1 MKRKITLL
9 LLGATSVLAVN
20 SQVLINEGFT
30 TPFNPTTA
38 GWVVSNLSAP
48 LGTTTWTQGTTNYN
62 SYDGGPTDYYFANF
76 NSAGATPPAGISNW
90 LITPAVTI
98 YNGAVIEFATKTID
112 QGAGQLNFAPDR
124 LQLRMSQTGVTAI
137 PAGTTSVGSFTD
149 LLLDINPNLN
159 TSTVSAVNN
168 GSVNGYPKAWTVYSV
183 QITGV
188 TGTVT
193 GRFAFRYFVDDAGNG
208 GNNSNNVGL
217 DAVKYTLP
225 CDPTVQSFTTCA
237 GVSTTLT
244 AVGLPATT
252 YSWSNGSTTATTVV
266 NPATTT
272 TYTLFPSVG
281 TTACGTS
288 VTAVVTVSSNLAI
301 GVSASDNT
309 VCAGET
315 VTLTANGPATT
326 FAWTTG
332 TTVLGST
339 PSITVAPTANTTY
352 SVGGLNA
359 NCTGNNSI
367 LITALP
373 NPTVSITSAS
383 TLLCVSGP
391 SVPVTFNGNGATSYI
406 WVLGSSSATGSSV
419 TVNIAAQTATTPAVQ
434 NVTLGLIGIGTNGCA
449 STDIFSLTV
458 AKNPTVLATTNKTFV
473 CINNNVNISATGA
486 DTYSWSAAVTSTAAA
501 FSYSSATAGLKTFS
515 VVGTSTT
522 GCTDDAVVTVS
533 VSLCTGIE
541 SISGNVEAAVFPNP
555 FTNELKL
562 SGLEGSVEIYNAL
575 GQIVIKTT
583 TANTET
589 ITTTELPKGAYI
601 LKAYNKEGETVKTVK
616 LLKN

>member
-30 TPFNPTTA
+30 NPFNPTTA
-38 GWVVSNLSAP
+38 GWVVSNLSSP

-62 SYDGGPTDYYFANF
+62 AYNGAATDYYFANF
-76 NSAGATPPAGISNW
+76 NSAGATAPAGISNW

-112 QGAGQLNFAPDR
+112 QGAGQPNFAPDR

-137 PAGTTSVGSFTD
+137 PAGTTNVGSFTD

-168 GSVNGYPKAWTVYSV
+168 GSVNGYPNAWTVYSV

-193 GRFAFRYFVDDAGNG
+193 GRFAFRYFVDDAGFG

-225 CDPTVQSFTTCA
+225 CAPTVQSFTTCA

-244 AVGLPATT
+244 ASGLPATT

-373 NPTVSITSAS
+373 NPTVTITSAS

-406 WVLGSSSATGSSV
+406 WVLGNSSASGSSV

-449 STDIFSLTV
+449 STDIFNLTV
-458 AKNPTVLATTNKTFV
+458 AKNPTVIASTTKTFV

-486 DTYSWSAAVTSTAAA
+486 DTYSWSVAATSTAAA

-522 GCTDDAVVTVS
+522 GCTDDAIVTVS

-562 SGLEGSVEIYNAL
+562 SGLEGSVEIYNPL

-601 LKAYNKEGETVKTVK
+601 LKAYNKDGERVKTIK

>member
-583 TANTET
+583 TANAET

>member
-30 TPFNPTTA
+30 NPFNPTTA
-38 GWVVSNLSAP
+38 GWVVSNLSSP

-62 SYDGGPTDYYFANF
+62 AYNGAATDYYFANF
-76 NSAGATPPAGISNW
+76 NSAGATAPAGISNW

-112 QGAGQLNFAPDR
+112 QGAGQPNFAADR

-137 PAGTTSVGSFTD
+137 PAGTTNVGSFTD

-168 GSVNGYPKAWTVYSV
+168 GSVNGYPNAWTVYSV

-193 GRFAFRYFVDDAGNG
+193 GRFAFRYFVDDAGFG

-225 CDPTVQSFTTCA
+225 CAPTVQSFTTCA

-244 AVGLPATT
+244 ASGLPATT

-373 NPTVSITSAS
+373 NPTVTITSAS

-406 WVLGSSSATGSSV
+406 WVLGNSSASGSSV

-449 STDIFSLTV
+449 STDIFNLTV
-458 AKNPTVLATTNKTFV
+458 AKNPTVIASTTKTFV

-486 DTYSWSAAVTSTAAA
+486 DTYSWSVAATSTAAA

-522 GCTDDAVVTVS
+522 GCTDDAIVTVS

-601 LKAYNKEGETVKTVK
+601 LKAYNKDGEDRKSVV
-616 LLKN
+616 

>member
-30 TPFNPTTA
+30 NPFNPTTA
-38 GWVVSNLSAP
+38 GWVVSNLSSP

-62 SYDGGPTDYYFANF
+62 SYDGAPTDYYFANF
-76 NSAGATPPAGISNW
+76 NSAGATAPAGISNW

-112 QGAGQLNFAPDR
+112 QGAGQPNFAPDR

-183 QITGV
+183 QIAGV

-193 GRFAFRYFVDDAGNG
+193 GRFAFRYFVDDGGNG
-208 GNNSNNVGL
+208 GLNSNNVGL

-237 GVSTTLT
+237 GASTTLT

-252 YSWSNGSTTATTVV
+252 YSWSNGSTTSTTVV

-288 VTAVVTVSSNLAI
+288 VTAVVTVSSNLVI
-301 GVSASDNT
+301 GVTASDNT

-326 FAWTTG
+326 FAWTSG

-359 NCTGNNSI
+359 SCTGGNSI

-406 WVLGSSSATGSSV
+406 WVLGSSSASGSSV

-449 STDIFSLTV
+449 STDIYSLTV

-486 DTYSWSAAVTSTAAA
+486 DTYSWSVSATSTAAA

-522 GCTDDAVVTVS
+522 GCTDDAVVTIS

-555 FTNELKL
+555 FTSELKL

-601 LKAYNKEGETVKTVK
+601 LKAYNKEGERVKTVK

>member
-1 MKRKITLL
+1 M
-9 LLGATSVLAVN
+9 N

-30 TPFNPTTA
+30 NPFNPTTA
-38 GWVVSNLSAP
+38 GWVISNLSSP

-62 SYDGGPTDYYFANF
+62 SYDGAPTDYYFANF
-76 NSAGATPPAGISNW
+76 NSAGATAPAGISNW

-112 QGAGQLNFAPDR
+112 QGAGQPNFAPDR

-168 GSVNGYPKAWTVYSV
+168 GSVNGYPNAWTVYSV
-183 QITGV
+183 QISGV

-193 GRFAFRYFVDDAGNG
+193 GRFAFRYFVDDAGFG

-252 YSWSNGSTTATTVV
+252 YSWSNGSTTSTTVV

-301 GVSASDNT
+301 GVTASDNT

-326 FAWTTG
+326 FAWTSG

-449 STDIFSLTV
+449 STDIYSLTV

-486 DTYSWSAAVTSTAAA
+486 DTYSWSVSATSTAAA

-522 GCTDDAVVTVS
+522 GCTDDAIVTVS

-555 FTNELKL
+555 FTSELKL

-601 LKAYNKEGETVKTVK
+601 LKAYNKEGERVKTVK

>member
-30 TPFNPTTA
+30 NPFNPTTA
-38 GWVVSNLSAP
+38 GWVISNLSSP

-62 SYDGGPTDYYFANF
+62 SYDGAPTDYYFANF
-76 NSAGATPPAGISNW
+76 NSAGATAPAGISNW

-112 QGAGQLNFAPDR
+112 QGAGQPNFAPDR

-168 GSVNGYPKAWTVYSV
+168 GSVNGYPNAWTVYSV
-183 QITGV
+183 QISGV

-193 GRFAFRYFVDDAGNG
+193 GRFAFRYFVDDAGFG

-252 YSWSNGSTTATTVV
+252 YSWSNGSTTSTTVV

-288 VTAVVTVSSNLAI
+288 VTAVVTVSSNLVI
-301 GVSASDNT
+301 GVTASDNT

-326 FAWTTG
+326 FAWTSG

-359 NCTGNNSI
+359 SCTGGNSI

-406 WVLGSSSATGSSV
+406 WVLGSSSASGSSV

-449 STDIFSLTV
+449 STDIYSLTV

-486 DTYSWSAAVTSTAAA
+486 DTYSWSVSATSTAAA

-522 GCTDDAVVTVS
+522 GCTDDAVVTIS

-555 FTNELKL
+555 FTSELKL

-601 LKAYNKEGETVKTVK
+601 LKAYNKEGERVKTVK

>member
-1 MKRKITLL
+1 M
-9 LLGATSVLAVN
+9 
-20 SQVLINEGFT
+20 
-30 TPFNPTTA
+30 
-38 GWVVSNLSAP
+38 
-48 LGTTTWTQGTTNYN
+48 
-62 SYDGGPTDYYFANF
+62 
-76 NSAGATPPAGISNW
+76 
-90 LITPAVTI
+90 
-98 YNGAVIEFATKTID
+98 
-112 QGAGQLNFAPDR
+112 
-124 LQLRMSQTGVTAI
+124 LQT
-137 PAGTTSVGSFTD
+137 GTTSVGSFTD

-159 TSTVSAVNN
+159 TSTVSAVSN

-183 QITGV
+183 QIAGV

-193 GRFAFRYFVDDAGNG
+193 GRFAFRYFVDDAGASG
-208 GNNSNNVGL
+208 VNSNNIGL

-252 YSWSNGSTTATTVV
+252 YSWSNGSTTSTTVV

-288 VTAVVTVSSNLAI
+288 VTAVVTVSSNLSI
-301 GVSASDNT
+301 GVTASDNT

-367 LITALP
+367 LISALP
-373 NPTVSITSAS
+373 NPTVSITSTS

-391 SVPVTFNGNGATSYI
+391 SVPVSFNGNGATSYI

-449 STDIFSLTV
+449 ATDIFSLTV
-458 AKNPTVLATTNKTFV
+458 AKNPTVTASTTKTFV
-473 CINNNVNISATGA
+473 CVNNNVNISATGA
-486 DTYSWSAAVTSTAAA
+486 DTYSWSVSATSTAAA

-522 GCTDDAVVTVS
+522 GCTDDAVITVS

-541 SISGNVEAAVFPNP
+541 SISGNVESAVFPNP
-555 FTNELKL
+555 FTSELKL

>member
-30 TPFNPTTA
+30 NPFNPTTA
-38 GWVVSNLSAP
+38 GWVVSNLSSP

-62 SYDGGPTDYYFANF
+62 AYNGAATDYYFANF
-76 NSAGATPPAGISNW
+76 NSAGATAPAGISNW

-112 QGAGQLNFAPDR
+112 QGAGQPNFAADR

-137 PAGTTSVGSFTD
+137 PAGTTNVGSFTD

-168 GSVNGYPKAWTVYSV
+168 GSVNGYPNAWTVYSV

-193 GRFAFRYFVDDAGNG
+193 GRFAFRYFVDDAGFG

-225 CDPTVQSFTTCA
+225 CAPTVQSFTTCA

-244 AVGLPATT
+244 ASGLPATT

-373 NPTVSITSAS
+373 NPTVTITSAS

-406 WVLGSSSATGSSV
+406 WVLGNSSASGSSV

-449 STDIFSLTV
+449 STDIFNLTV
-458 AKNPTVLATTNKTFV
+458 AKNPTVIASTTKTFV

-486 DTYSWSAAVTSTAAA
+486 DTYSWSVAATSTAAA

-522 GCTDDAVVTVS
+522 GCTDDAIVTVS

-601 LKAYNKEGETVKTVK
+601 LKAYNKDGERVKTIK